1 MRFSVAA
8 LLLLTLTLTLTT
20 TSASQS
26 RGPYHPT
33 KCCSKYVTN
42 KIPRQRITDYYET
55 SSQCF
60 KPGVVFIT
68 IKGYSICANPS
79 DAWVQDYIKELRSSE
94 GPGRSGQEHNS
105 ES

>member
-1 MRFSVAA
+1 MKVLGATVLILLCTMALCSYQRDKTYIIPTCCFSYM
-8 LLLLTLTLTLTT
+8 
-20 TSASQS
+20 SQ
-26 RGPYHPT
+26 
-33 KCCSKYVTN
+33 
-42 KIPRQRITDYYET
+42 KIPRKFVVAYFKT
-55 SSQCF
+55 SSQCS
-60 KPGVVFIT
+60 KHGVIFIT